1 MNTIKDRHAAIRLLL
16 SAAILTIMVSLCP
29 PMLSAQDVQNGNEE
43 ITAMILHDAKPMHFR
58 DERTGNASGFAVE
71 CLGIVAKR
79 AGFTVTYKFGHDF
92 AEIIGKLRTGEVD
105 ILPSLAVS
113 EERRKSVDFTEPID
127 SSATMLFVRA
137 RDTSVTGLQSGL
149 RIGVVQGSIMQE
161 QLKNNQDILL
171 ISYRGFSD
179 ALFDLLAGQI
189 DGMVSSES
197 TIWGMARDAGVEDK
211 IRTVGPSMGDVIR
224 SMAVRKGNA
233 RLLDMLNRELK
244 DFVGSPE
251 YQQIYAKWYA
261 KKPSYWT
268 PKKIFIVMLVL
279 TASSIFSLAYWRY
292 RSIVTLNNSLLRT
305 IDEKEKAEEALKESR
320 RSYELLAENLPGIV
334 CRVYAREN
342 DRVHFFNDMADK
354 LTGYSSQDLSGTAC
368 SLESITMPE
377 DKEHIAAAV
386 GKALKKKGPFSME
399 YRIRRK
405 DGVIRHVL
413 EHGTPLYGDDGEL
426 QYIDRV
432 IFDITDRSKMAEELL
447 KVQKLES
454 VGILAGGIAHDF
466 NNLLTSIVGNISLAK
481 LYTNEQQ
488 ESYRWLTG
496 AEKASERA
504 ADLTRQLLTFSKGGK
519 PVRMTASIVE
529 PLKEAVEFTLSGS
542 KVLSEFDIPRDI
554 WNVEADIGQMSQVFH
569 NLVINAMQAMPEG
582 GRLTASIRNIE
593 LGTGDLPALRD
604 GRYVRITI
612 SDTGMGIP
620 PEHLSKVFDPY
631 FTTKQSGSGLG
642 LSTVFSIIK
651 NHDGHITLES
661 SLSKG
666 TSFNIYL
673 PASDHI
679 DVPIRE
685 EDHNI
690 RIGGGKVLVM
700 DDEAIVQGIAGDMMK
715 SLGYEVE
722 FASDGHEALAKYKKS
737 LEENVPFDVVIMDL
751 TIPGGMGGKET
762 IQELLDLDPKA
773 RAIVS
778 SGYSDDPLIADY
790 QDYGFMGA
798 LAKPYRLRE
807 LSSTIRSALED
818 RAPD

>member
-1 MNTIKDRHAAIRLLL
+1 
-16 SAAILTIMVSLCP
+16 
-29 PMLSAQDVQNGNEE
+29 
-43 ITAMILHDAKPMHFR
+43 
-58 DERTGNASGFAVE
+58 
-71 CLGIVAKR
+71 
-79 AGFTVTYKFGHDF
+79 
-92 AEIIGKLRTGEVD
+92 
-105 ILPSLAVS
+105 
-113 EERRKSVDFTEPID
+113 
-127 SSATMLFVRA
+127 
-137 RDTSVTGLQSGL
+137 
-149 RIGVVQGSIMQE
+149 
-161 QLKNNQDILL
+161 
-171 ISYRGFSD
+171 
-179 ALFDLLAGQI
+179 
-189 DGMVSSES
+189 
-197 TIWGMARDAGVEDK
+197 
-211 IRTVGPSMGDVIR
+211 
-224 SMAVRKGNA
+224 
-233 RLLDMLNRELK
+233 
-244 DFVGSPE
+244 
-251 YQQIYAKWYA
+251 
-261 KKPSYWT
+261 
-268 PKKIFIVMLVL
+268 
-279 TASSIFSLAYWRY
+279 
-292 RSIVTLNNSLLRT
+292 
-305 IDEKEKAEEALKESR
+305 
-320 RSYELLAENLPGIV
+320 
-334 CRVYAREN
+334 
-342 DRVHFFNDMADK
+342 
-354 LTGYSSQDLSGTAC
+354 
-368 SLESITMPE
+368 
-377 DKEHIAAAV
+377 
-386 GKALKKKGPFSME
+386 
-399 YRIRRK
+399 
-405 DGVIRHVL
+405 
-413 EHGTPLYGDDGEL
+413 
-426 QYIDRV
+426 
-432 IFDITDRSKMAEELL
+432 
-447 KVQKLES
+447 
-454 VGILAGGIAHDF
+454 
-466 NNLLTSIVGNISLAK
+466 
-481 LYTNEQQ
+481 
-488 ESYRWLTG
+488 
-496 AEKASERA
+496 
-504 ADLTRQLLTFSKGGK
+504 
-519 PVRMTASIVE
+519 MTASIVE

-673 PASDHI
+673 PASEQI

-690 RIGGGKVLVM
+690 RTGGGKVLVM